1 MKIKDQKV
9 LDFVKKTND
18 FVVILGTNGSG
29 KTSKLKSIFNDMSAI
44 GPDIKQVYISDSYII
59 NSGQI
64 VNYFIS
70 NTDIDS
76 LESRE
81 IKNNDLK
88 HLNTMISKEYHKVTY
103 KTIDFDSFTDIF
115 GNEIPEVDILFD
127 RYSKNIR
134 FFYVEVTDSE
144 GRSYDSLSMGR
155 GEYLSVVYFILFHD
169 EIKKSKVY
177 IDEPCNYLSYFSLQN
192 FSKLL
197 IKSSAVDMNEFYLTT
212 NNLDLIDNL
221 MRYGINLKLIFNYP
235 KATKDIS
242 NEDYYCLFGDRYQK
256 KEEVGRIICV
266 EDILAKKF
274 LKGLFPNEKIV
285 FVHGEG
291 NLRIVDRFSSLVGEF
306 KFPEIRVI
314 YDGDQTSQKF
324 RLPFDDV
331 ETYVIHNYEKF
342 IESEV
347 SETERF
353 KVGDCIKRF
362 EKHDAYL
369 EILKILNIREEQCL
383 EKLVNEY
390 KDSKWF
396 KEISDYINNGT
407 IPV

>member
-9 LDFVKKTND
+9 LDFAKKTND
-18 FVVILGTNGSG
+18 FVVILGANGSG
-29 KTSKLKSIFNDMSAI
+29 KTSKLKSIFNDMSDVN
-44 GPDIKQVYISDSYII
+44 PDIKQVYISDSYII

-70 NTDIDS
+70 NTDIDI

-81 IKNNDLK
+81 IKNSDLK

-103 KTIDFDSFTDIF
+103 KTIDFDNFTDVF

-127 RYSKNIR
+127 EYSKSVR

-144 GRSYDSLSMGR
+144 GESYDSLSMGR
-155 GEYLSVVYFILFHD
+155 GEYLSVVYFILFHE

-197 IKSSAVDMNEFYLTT
+197 IKSSAIDKNEFYLTT

-221 MRYGINLKLIFNYP
+221 KRYDINLKMIFNYP
-235 KATKDIS
+235 KDTKYIS

-256 KEEVGRIICV
+256 KEEVERIIFV
-266 EDILAKKF
+266 EDVLAKKF
-274 LKGLFPNEKIV
+274 LHGLFPNEKVV

-291 NLRIVDRFSSLVGEF
+291 NLRIVDSFSSLIDEF

-314 YDGDQTSQKF
+314 YDGDQTSQKL

>member
-9 LDFVKKTND
+9 LDFAKKTND
-18 FVVILGTNGSG
+18 FVVILGANGSG
-29 KTSKLKSIFNDMSAI
+29 KTSKLKSIFNDMSDVN
-44 GPDIKQVYISDSYII
+44 PDIKQVYISDSYII

-81 IKNNDLK
+81 IKNSDLK
-88 HLNTMISKEYHKVTY
+88 HLNTMIFKEYHKVTY
-103 KTIDFDSFTDIF
+103 KTIDFDGFTDIF
-115 GNEIPEVDILFD
+115 GDQIPEVDILFD
-127 RYSKNIR
+127 RYSRNIR

-144 GRSYDSLSMGR
+144 GKSYDSLSMGR
-155 GEYLSVVYFILFHD
+155 GEYLSVVYFILFHE

-197 IKSSAVDMNEFYLTT
+197 IKSSAVAKNEFYLTT

-221 MRYGINLKLIFNYP
+221 LCYDVDLKIIFNYP
-235 KATKDIS
+235 EGTSEIS
-242 NEDYYCLFGDRYQK
+242 KEDYYSIFWARYQK
-256 KEEVGRIICV
+256 KEEIKRVIFV
-266 EDILAKKF
+266 EDVLAKKF
-274 LKGLFPNEKIV
+274 LDRLFPNEEIV
-285 FVHGEG
+285 FVQGEG
-291 NLRIVDRFSSLVGEF
+291 NLRIVDRFSALNTQF

-314 YDGDQTSQKF
+314 YDGDQKDRQF

-331 ETYVIHNYEKF
+331 ESYVIYNYQKIIDSKIPKATSF
-342 IESEV
+342 RIEDS
-347 SETERF
+347 
-353 KVGDCIKRF
+353 IKRL

-369 EILKILNIREEQCL
+369 EILNILNLEEEQCL
-383 EKLVNEY
+383 DRLVKEY
-390 KDSKWF
+390 RDGEWF
-396 KEISDYINNGT
+396 EEISNYINNVIT
-407 IPV
+407 SV